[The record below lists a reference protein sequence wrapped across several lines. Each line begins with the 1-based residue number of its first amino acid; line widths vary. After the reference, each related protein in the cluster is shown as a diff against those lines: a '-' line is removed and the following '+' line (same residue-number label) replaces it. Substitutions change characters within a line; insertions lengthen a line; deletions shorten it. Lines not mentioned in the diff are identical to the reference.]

1 MLVHLPL
8 ACWLL
13 APASDAAALMLGGE
27 FFWQVAALLS
37 ATGVV
42 VGAIAAMFGTL
53 ELERLKDRK
62 DLQKIATIHA
72 SLMGAVWT
80 LGVIALVGRL
90 GEGFLAAIPAPMW
103 VVVLDFL
110 AAGLL
115 LAGAFFG
122 GEMVY
127 GHGVGVKRQD
137 KP

>member
-13 APASDAAALMLGGE
+13 APACDAVALLRGGE
-27 FFWQVAALLS
+27 FFRQAAALLS
-37 ATGVV
+37 GAGVGF
-42 VGAIAAMFGTL
+42 GALAAMFGML

-72 SLMGAVWT
+72 SLMGTVWT
-80 LGVIALVGRL
+80 LAVIALVGRL
-90 GEGFLAAIPAPMW
+90 AEGFAAKTPAPMW
-103 VVVLDFL
+103 VVVLDVL
-110 AAGLL
+110 AAVVL

-127 GHGVGVKRQD
+127 RYGVGVRKGAG
-137 KP
+137 